1 MYAIKSAFTR
11 LFNHNHIYRD
21 TRIVNWCPAMLTIVG
36 DNDFEVKQLQGAT
49 EHYVSRLGEKIE
61 LGIYHY
67 IAFTVLNPES
77 DVSANLECQTINPE
91 LMPGVVA
98 LAILESTRFTA
109 NCNQNR
115 KTRKKDAQVLTQ
127 QATEINKIFNSS
139 EINNRQDKHGFLV
152 KLTN

>member
-1 MYAIKSAFTR
+1 
-11 LFNHNHIYRD
+11 
-21 TRIVNWCPAMLTIVG
+21 MLTIVG

-98 LAILESTRFTA
+98 LAINPNDERYVKYIGKYAVNPVTDVEIPIITDKRIDHLRGTGVLALHPSHSNEHFDIVFNADRGLSTNTGCF
-109 NCNQNR
+109 
-115 KTRKKDAQVLTQ
+115 
-127 QATEINKIFNSS
+127 
-139 EINNRQDKHGFLV
+139 
-152 KLTN
+152 